1 MSNELD
7 TIINTMRQQG
17 RVIDQFAINE
27 ARAMLAHKGQ
37 TKRVTMQAVG
47 NRIELKPKEYRHEQ
61 GK

>member
-7 TIINTMRQQG
+7 TIINAMRQQG

-37 TKRVTMQAVG
+37 TKRVTMPGVG
-47 NRIELKPKEYRHEQ
+47 NRLEFKPKGYRHEQ